1 LIYVKPVGHLPRN
14 ARAKKKKQG
23 HTSLAFHADKPPAPA
38 AVGG

>member
-14 ARAKKKKQG
+14 AHAKKKQG